1 MDTFDASKVTPQ
13 QGVGGHPPGRFPFT
27 ITNTSARENKDKTG
41 AMLVV
46 EMTSDV
52 GRIENRYNIWNAS
65 AQAVEIA
72 QKELSALCHA
82 VGIFRVTFPRLPD
95 NSYDMANAAR
105 ELRGGR
111 GIMEVAPQTDKQG
124 QPNGYMEV
132 KKVFDAAGN
141 EPGKQGSAPQPQA
154 AGWGNNNQPQAQP
167 QPQANPN
174 PQPQGWAP
182 GPNGGPAQQQQQQ
195 PPAQQPQ
202 GWGQP
207 TNAAPQQPSPSQPG
221 NAQQWQP
228 GGGAPNAAPPWG
240 K

>member
-1 MDTFDASKVTPQ
+1 MDVFDASKVTPS
-13 QGVGGHPPGRFPFT
+13 QGVGGHPPGMFGFQ
-27 ITNTSARENKDKTG
+27 ITNTYAKENNSKTG

-52 GRIENRYNIWNAS
+52 GRIENRYNIWNQS
-65 AQAVEIA
+65 TQAVEIA

-82 VGIFRVTFPRLPD
+82 TGIFRVTFPRLPD

-111 GIMEVAPQTDKQG
+111 GKMEVAPQVGKDG

-132 KKVFDAAGN
+132 KKVFDVNGN
-141 EPGKQGSAPQPQA
+141 EPGKQGSAPQPQQPTGQPG
-154 AGWGNNNQPQAQP
+154 GWSNGPTQQP
-167 QPQANPN
+167 QPQAN
-174 PQPQGWAP
+174 
-182 GPNGGPAQQQQQQ
+182 

-202 GWGQP
+202 GWG
-207 TNAAPQQPSPSQPG
+207 APQQQQPQQQPQ
-221 NAQQWQP
+221 AQPQQPQGGWQP
-228 GGGAPNAAPPWG
+228 QGSQGATAQANPPWG